1 MPSSTVPA
9 MPNMSVPGSSP
20 GPPSGQHVTC
30 WFQQVSYLMYD
41 NPLSGRIANSIV
53 QLMVISGNYRWLLGL
68 RPRPHQGGCSSPL
81 DPRLL
86 PGSMLRIDMAWPPGK
101 YRFQR
106 PLLKSRLSGS
116 KGCCGT
122 GFRTLRQ
129 SSTGDESD
137 TRPHGAVWCAANF
150 RQERRAQLCQQRRAW
165 VRQGQG
171 RGAGPSPRKLA
182 VGSGDD

>member
-1 MPSSTVPA
+1 
-9 MPNMSVPGSSP
+9 
-20 GPPSGQHVTC
+20 
-30 WFQQVSYLMYD
+30 MYD

-68 RPRPHQGGCSSPL
+68 RLRPHQGGCSSTL

-106 PLLKSRLSGS
+106 PLLKSSSGS

-122 GFRTLRQ
+122 GFRTLPLASKIRVVVVGITTGR
-129 SSTGDESD
+129 SSIHDCSD
-137 TRPHGAVWCAANF
+137 IRLSTHV
-150 RQERRAQLCQQRRAW
+150 
-165 VRQGQG
+165 G
-171 RGAGPSPRKLA
+171 RGSNLKRTAGFLTVFKSEF
-182 VGSGDD
+182 STCHCE

>member
-1 MPSSTVPA
+1 
-9 MPNMSVPGSSP
+9 
-20 GPPSGQHVTC
+20 
-30 WFQQVSYLMYD
+30 MYD
-41 NPLSGRIANSIV
+41 NLLSGRIANSIV

-106 PLLKSRLSGS
+106 PLLKSSSGS

-122 GFRTLRQ
+122 GFRTLPGAWPNCDKVAAF
-129 SSTGDESD
+129 SSSSQIAATCKPVATPMHVLVLIISAAMKKVIPEPAWRR
-137 TRPHGAVWCAANF
+137 TWLNCEAAVK
-150 RQERRAQLCQQRRAW
+150 ERAVLRQRR
-165 VRQGQG
+165 
-171 RGAGPSPRKLA
+171 
-182 VGSGDD
+182 

>member
-1 MPSSTVPA
+1 
-9 MPNMSVPGSSP
+9 
-20 GPPSGQHVTC
+20 
-30 WFQQVSYLMYD
+30 MYD

-106 PLLKSRLSGS
+106 PLLKSSSGS

-122 GFRTLRQ
+122 GFRTLF
-129 SSTGDESD
+129 
-137 TRPHGAVWCAANF
+137 GAPATQATCA
-150 RQERRAQLCQQRRAW
+150 RRCVAMAQALHCEHYRGTVHNGCLSVADIRLSCCGVSLWHQQATCRR
-165 VRQGQG
+165 
-171 RGAGPSPRKLA
+171 
-182 VGSGDD
+182 

>member
-1 MPSSTVPA
+1 
-9 MPNMSVPGSSP
+9 
-20 GPPSGQHVTC
+20 
-30 WFQQVSYLMYD
+30 MYD

-68 RPRPHQGGCSSPL
+68 RPKPHQGGCSSPQ

-106 PLLKSRLSGS
+106 PLLRSSSGS

-122 GFRTLRQ
+122 GFRTLDSGPPDNSVGPLSGEDLQVRW
-129 SSTGDESD
+129 SRSRLTALFVF
-137 TRPHGAVWCAANF
+137 PHHC
-150 RQERRAQLCQQRRAW
+150 RRKFYGHLRALS
-165 VRQGQG
+165 
-171 RGAGPSPRKLA
+171 SPRFPLVPHPTTLA
-182 VGSGDD
+182 HWTCIDDSHTSRNYARPYWLI

>member
-1 MPSSTVPA
+1 
-9 MPNMSVPGSSP
+9 
-20 GPPSGQHVTC
+20 
-30 WFQQVSYLMYD
+30 MYD

-86 PGSMLRIDMAWPPGK
+86 PGSMRSIDMAWPPGK

-106 PLLKSRLSGS
+106 PLLKSSSGS

-122 GFRTLRQ
+122 GFRTLSPGTNLPQLRKAVHHSLAMAHSIWQ
-129 SSTGDESD
+129 VLLHLYAVYMEPSNVSVSPIWQVTFTVHGLQTPSVLLVCSS
-137 TRPHGAVWCAANF
+137 
-150 RQERRAQLCQQRRAW
+150 
-165 VRQGQG
+165 
-171 RGAGPSPRKLA
+171 KLNC
-182 VGSGDD
+182 

>member
-1 MPSSTVPA
+1 
-9 MPNMSVPGSSP
+9 
-20 GPPSGQHVTC
+20 
-30 WFQQVSYLMYD
+30 MYD

-68 RPRPHQGGCSSPL
+68 RPRTHQGGCSSPL

-106 PLLKSRLSGS
+106 PLLKSSSGS

-122 GFRTLRQ
+122 GFVKTYDGSPLDDRHMLEVGRSAGGFNELLFHKSAAPRFCMGFAFPRLRTDR
-129 SSTGDESD
+129 SCVGT
-137 TRPHGAVWCAANF
+137 
-150 RQERRAQLCQQRRAW
+150 ER
-165 VRQGQG
+165 
-171 RGAGPSPRKLA
+171 SFI
-182 VGSGDD
+182 

>member
-1 MPSSTVPA
+1 
-9 MPNMSVPGSSP
+9 
-20 GPPSGQHVTC
+20 
-30 WFQQVSYLMYD
+30 MYD

-68 RPRPHQGGCSSPL
+68 RPRPHQRGCSSPR

-106 PLLKSRLSGS
+106 PLLKSSSGS

-122 GFRTLRQ
+122 GFRTLSVKRYQ
-129 SSTGDESD
+129 LERDILASPHYPRLPFALSNCLPLLCGQPERKAKRFAGVAFCSTRCNSE
-137 TRPHGAVWCAANF
+137 P
-150 RQERRAQLCQQRRAW
+150 
-165 VRQGQG
+165 
-171 RGAGPSPRKLA
+171 
-182 VGSGDD
+182 VG

>member
-1 MPSSTVPA
+1 
-9 MPNMSVPGSSP
+9 
-20 GPPSGQHVTC
+20 
-30 WFQQVSYLMYD
+30 MYD

-106 PLLKSRLSGS
+106 PLLKSSSGS

-122 GFRTLRQ
+122 GFRTLLSGAQ
-129 SSTGDESD
+129 SSTPKACLRDGGNKAKCQLPMQCTTVCWPFIQNATQHCKDVARCCLLVYYMLTD
-137 TRPHGAVWCAANF
+137 RRLARAPF
-150 RQERRAQLCQQRRAW
+150 RDSWLSCMRHI
-165 VRQGQG
+165 
-171 RGAGPSPRKLA
+171 
-182 VGSGDD
+182 

>member
-1 MPSSTVPA
+1 
-9 MPNMSVPGSSP
+9 
-20 GPPSGQHVTC
+20 
-30 WFQQVSYLMYD
+30 MYD

-106 PLLKSRLSGS
+106 PLLKSSSGS

-122 GFRTLRQ
+122 GFRTLSLVLERLHILARTNACP
-129 SSTGDESD
+129 SVLPPIFLTIMH
-137 TRPHGAVWCAANF
+137 RPHVCKLTLRSGPVYKSAMPCK
-150 RQERRAQLCQQRRAW
+150 QLLLLE
-165 VRQGQG
+165 V
-171 RGAGPSPRKLA
+171 
-182 VGSGDD
+182 

>member
-1 MPSSTVPA
+1 
-9 MPNMSVPGSSP
+9 
-20 GPPSGQHVTC
+20 
-30 WFQQVSYLMYD
+30 MYD

-106 PLLKSRLSGS
+106 PLSKSSSGS

-122 GFRTLRQ
+122 GFRTL
-129 SSTGDESD
+129 G
-137 TRPHGAVWCAANF
+137 
-150 RQERRAQLCQQRRAW
+150 
-165 VRQGQG
+165 
-171 RGAGPSPRKLA
+171 LA
-182 VGSGDD
+182 VGRSGFCRLQYCRGSSSSLPSRLCLSGLVVGRVSSRVVRSVFLVDSCVATGLAI

>member
-1 MPSSTVPA
+1 
-9 MPNMSVPGSSP
+9 
-20 GPPSGQHVTC
+20 
-30 WFQQVSYLMYD
+30 MYD

-86 PGSMLRIDMAWPPGK
+86 PGSMLRIDMAWPHGK

-106 PLLKSRLSGS
+106 PLLKSSSGS

-122 GFRTLRQ
+122 GFRTLQCRAGRSQ
-129 SSTGDESD
+129 
-137 TRPHGAVWCAANF
+137 TRRCRKRSLPCACCRLGNQWSLRVALLVLNEVENERASLHG
-150 RQERRAQLCQQRRAW
+150 RTDGE
-165 VRQGQG
+165 
-171 RGAGPSPRKLA
+171 
-182 VGSGDD
+182 